1 MSIVTKI
8 TEEVKATMN
17 KYAEQFK
24 QDAIK
29 RVEARAEQPAN
40 EMERGWAIDSEWNSI
55 QSELVKEAVHEAWV
69 EMFKQTIDQANSSYD
84 REFEAAML
92 EAIQTTHRHIQGEF
106 WLRMLK
112 VMEAVSK
119 ADDCQ
124 FDPRNAW
131 TKDFLARMIFA
142 YANSI
147 EVDILRG
154 MTEKELWEFRVNNR
168 K

>member
-92 EAIQTTHRHIQGEF
+92 EAIQTTHRTIQSEF

-112 VMEAVSK
+112 VIDAVAK
-119 ADDCQ
+119 ADSCY

-131 TKDFLARMIFA
+131 TKEVCERMIFS
-142 YANSI
+142 YTHSV
-147 EVDILRG
+147 EVDILRN
-154 MTEKELWEFRVNNR
+154 MTTEDLYRFRLG